1 MTGIPP
7 SGAERRSG
15 PSPEVPADP
24 GSGPAP
30 GQQADAGLGEAVL
43 VRAVSAYRAT
53 LGSRLIAGYA
63 LGSLAHGGFSALV
76 SDVDLG
82 LVLDDPVAVKDRM
95 TIRAVARSVQAGGSD
110 LDQRL
115 SVFWGTPATLAGQR
129 RGGRFPPLDRLDLL
143 EYGRLL
149 TGRDVRLAAAR
160 PDRGELLVA
169 GAEFA
174 LGYLGGAAGLPDRLR
189 GWARPRRPGGTVLA
203 EIRAP
208 SRLVSRGPR
217 RLTKIVL
224 FPVRF
229 LFTAE
234 TGRVGTNT
242 LAAEHYLATASQPAA
257 ALVSAALAWRL
268 EPPSAD
274 EATALVRRELVPLH
288 VQFIDDH
295 IARLDAIGRTRLAG
309 RFRRWR
315 TRLVT

>member
-1 MTGIPP
+1 L
-7 SGAERRSG
+7 AE
-15 PSPEVPADP
+15 
-24 GSGPAP
+24 
-30 GQQADAGLGEAVL
+30 ADADLGQAVL
-43 VRAVSAYRAT
+43 ARAVSAYRAA
-53 LGSRLIAGYA
+53 LGPRLIAGYA

-82 LVLDDPVAVKDRM
+82 LILHDPVTVKDRT
-95 TIRAVARSVQAGGSD
+95 TIRAVARSVRAGGSA

-115 SVFWGTPATLAGQR
+115 SVFWGTPATLGGQR

-149 TGRDVRLAAAR
+149 TGQDLRSAAAR
-160 PDRGELLVA
+160 PDHAELLVA

-174 LGYLGGAAGLPDRLR
+174 LGYLGGAATLPDRLR
-189 GWARPRRPGGTVLA
+189 SWARPRRQDDAVLN

-234 TGRVGTNT
+234 TGQVGTNAR
-242 LAAEHYLATASQPAA
+242 AAAHYLASAHPPAA
-257 ALVSAALAWRL
+257 ALVTAALAWRL
-268 EPPSAD
+268 EPPAAD
-274 EATALVRRELVPLH
+274 EATALLSRELIPLYI
-288 VQFIDDH
+288 QYIDDH
-295 IARLDAIGRTRLAG
+295 IARLHAINRHRLAA
-309 RFRRWR
+309 RFHRWR
-315 TRLVT
+315 TRLLAANP